1 MKGIIFD
8 FNGTMFLDSHLHEA
22 AWLHMI
28 HDHTKDGLSDEDI
41 LKNIHGRT
49 NTEILKHFI
58 SEHLTASEIAVLP
71 YCQKKKKAIIV
82 CFACKMKTSFS

>member
-28 HDHTKDGLSDEDI
+28 HDHTKDGLSDQRTRTSSAAAALRAYRETLASMAED
-41 LKNIHGRT
+41 
-49 NTEILKHFI
+49 
-58 SEHLTASEIAVLP
+58 
-71 YCQKKKKAIIV
+71 
-82 CFACKMKTSFS
+82 

>member
-41 LKNIHGRT
+41 LKKYSWSDEYGDFET
-49 NTEILKHFI
+49 FHFRAFDR
-58 SEHLTASEIAVLP
+58 L
-71 YCQKKKKAIIV
+71 
-82 CFACKMKTSFS
+82 

>member
-41 LKNIHGRT
+41 YYLSN
-49 NTEILKHFI
+49 
-58 SEHLTASEIAVLP
+58 
-71 YCQKKKKAIIV
+71 
-82 CFACKMKTSFS
+82 